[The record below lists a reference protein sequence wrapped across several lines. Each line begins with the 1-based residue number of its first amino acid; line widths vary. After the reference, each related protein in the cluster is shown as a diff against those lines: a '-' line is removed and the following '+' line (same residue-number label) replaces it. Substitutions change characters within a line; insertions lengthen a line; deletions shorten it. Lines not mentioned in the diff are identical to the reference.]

1 MYQPEDDFSLNKS
14 LNNSQDPKL
23 KQDLENLE
31 NNDANLS
38 IENIKARKQQLE
50 SIFFKLIAFGLIL
63 GAILGVGT
71 FFLLNKLG
79 LNKKPYQIEQEK
91 QEQQQA
97 EPSLKE
103 IHLFPSLPNPQKSPS
118 DKI

>member
-1 MYQPEDDFSLNKS
+1 MYQPEDDFSLDQS
-14 LNNSQDPKL
+14 LNNSRDPKL
-23 KQDLENLE
+23 EQDLE

-38 IENIKARKQQLE
+38 IENIKARKHQLE
-50 SIFFKLIAFGLIL
+50 SLFLKLIAFGLIL

-79 LNKKPYQIEQEK
+79 LNKKPYQIEQRK
-91 QEQQQA
+91 QEQQQP
-97 EPSLKE
+97 EPSAAKE
-103 IHLFPSLPNPQKSPS
+103 IYLFPALSNAQKSPL